1 MIATFLIAVAAL
13 LVAVV
18 GCAWLKP
25 VGASGNELREGQPD
39 PDLDPDEALSQN

>member
-13 LVAVV
+13 IIAVL

-25 VGASGNELREGQPD
+25 V
-39 PDLDPDEALSQN
+39 ALGKGCHDTVDAPGDHSVSPQ

>member
-13 LVAVV
+13 LVAVI

-25 VGASGNELREGQPD
+25 VGANSDEPMDEQ
-39 PDLDPDEALSQN
+39 PDLDPDEVASGR